1 MFYHLKNK
9 DKTILEFSI
18 NAKEYD
24 DIGGK
29 NFKYEVTN
37 ITIKDASYLPK
48 TIDINDL
55 NNSLKSWIEN
65 RRIPNNRR
73 FVEKVV
79 ASYSLDEKR
88 SLMDYI
94 DVSFGLSLNDTFW
107 VTPANDSYKWKNY
120 NLYDNKFDEAL
131 SLVAFSGMSHKV
143 SGFTSSP
150 EYTTNGM
157 LKKCWYREWDG
168 IYLYK
173 GSSRAYANNGKEAYA
188 EFYMAQVAQALG
200 FECIKYDLQKFH
212 NELISSCKIFTSQ
225 NEGYVP
231 MGNFFKRGELS
242 VENRNMKIAAIYG
255 EDKLRDLLVFDA
267 LIYNTDRHLGNFGM
281 IVDNDTGMP
290 LRAAPIFDNGLS
302 MINFLTQ
309 DELKDIDTALSDK
322 ISHFDY
328 GFNEQLKR
336 FVCDR
341 HLEGLERLSKFEFEK
356 HAEFNLSD
364 GWLEPIQKHIQD
376 RAKLAIKFCNENKDE
391 LKSEQ
396 AEQILN
402 KQAVRKC
409 FKV

>member
-1 MFYHLKNK
+1 MLYHLKNK
-9 DKTILEFSI
+9 DKVVLEFSI
-18 NAKEYD
+18 KTEEYD

-29 NFKYEVTN
+29 NYKYEVTN
-37 ITIKDASYLPK
+37 IAIKDASYLPK
-48 TIDINDL
+48 TIDTSDL

-65 RRIPNNRR
+65 RKIPNNRR
-73 FVEKVV
+73 FVEKVIG
-79 ASYSLDEKR
+79 SYTLDEKR

-107 VTPANDSYKWKNY
+107 ITPADAGYKWKDY

-157 LKKCWYREWDG
+157 LKKCWYREWSG

-173 GSSRAYANNGKEAYA
+173 GSSEAYANGGKEAYA
-188 EFYMAQVAQALG
+188 EFYMAQVAEVLG
-200 FECIKYDLQKFH
+200 FEHIEYDLQKFH
-212 NELISSCKIFTSQ
+212 DELVSSCKIFTSQ
-225 NEGYVP
+225 NEGYAP
-231 MGNFFKRGELS
+231 MGSFFKKNELTL
-242 VENRNMKIAAIYG
+242 ENRNTKIAAIYG
-255 EDKLRDLLVFDA
+255 EDRLRDLLVFDA
-267 LIYNTDRHLGNFGM
+267 LIYNTDRHLGNFGI
-281 IVDNDTGMP
+281 IVDNDTGAP
-290 LRAAPIFDNGLS
+290 LRPAPIFDNGLS
-302 MINFLTQ
+302 MMNFLTK
-309 DELKDIDTALSDK
+309 DELKDIDTAMSDK
-322 ISHFDY
+322 ISCFDY

-364 GWLEPIQKHIQD
+364 EWLEPIQKHIQN

-391 LKSEQ
+391 QKSEQ
-396 AEQILN
+396 SEQN
-402 KQAVRKC
+402 FNRRAARRR
-409 FKV
+409 